1 MTISRTQMRTQL
13 TGDRMPAKSEKQRR
27 YMAMAYNDPEMGVSK
42 EVAKKFMKKPAKGYK
57 KGGMPDLTGDG
68 KVTQADVLKG
78 RGVFKKGGKVKK
90 YQAGNMVSP
99 DEAALLRGNAAM
111 DRISEE
117 GTTNMMEGMKA
128 KDPRSMRP
136 KKRPADPRS
145 MKPKARPQ
153 PMTKKQQRI
162 AGAKGAAS
170 QYDTGT
176 RDTPASEPVLRQGAK
191 DTAKRQLD
199 SLMGGG
205 AKKALGMMAGGK
217 VKKMKS
223 GGKIRGY
230 GIARGGKACK
240 MR

>member
-90 YQAGNMVSP
+90 YQAGMSVDM
-99 DEAALLRGNAAM
+99 DELG
-111 DRISEE
+111 
-117 GTTNMMEGMKA
+117 K
-128 KDPRSMRP
+128 KRP
-136 KKRPADPRS
+136 KKRPMKRRS
-145 MKPKARPQ
+145 AA
-153 PMTKKQQRI
+153 PMTSPRPMKRPNATSPRPKLRPETI
-162 AGAKGAAS
+162 GGMPGGSTRGIDPKENYS
-170 QYDTGT
+170 PEDFKRLTG
-176 RDTPASEPVLRQGAK
+176 
-191 DTAKRQLD
+191 
-199 SLMGGG
+199 
-205 AKKALGMMAGGK
+205 GMMAGGK

-230 GIARGGKACK
+230 GMARGGKACK